1 MTEQN
6 GHRGSSAAAPD
17 REFPIA
23 IIGAGFGGIG
33 MAIQLR
39 KAGID
44 SFTIFERAGEVGGTW
59 RDNTYPGA
67 ACDVP
72 SHAYSLS
79 YEPNPNWSRKFS
91 PAAEIQSYLVGL
103 VDKWHLREHM
113 RLNTEIAEA
122 RFDEDEGAWTLRTAG
137 GETFTARVVV
147 SAVGGLV
154 DPAFPVIPGLDS
166 FAGEKM
172 HTARWNHAYDFT
184 GKRVGVIG
192 TGASAVQVVPSIAP
206 RVGHM
211 TVFQRTAAW
220 VVPKRDGSYSQRARD
235 LFARFPALLRLSRGF
250 KYWMSELFGP
260 LVFLDAPRLS
270 AIGEKMSLAHL
281 RAQVKD
287 PELRRRLRP
296 SFQFGCKRILISD
309 DYWASFE
316 RGNVDLVCEPIAE
329 IRPQGIATAD
339 GALHRLDAI
348 VCATGFELGL
358 ARAPFPIIG
367 RGGVVLDD
375 VWSSGAV
382 AYKGMTV
389 AGFPNW
395 FIIMGPNTGP
405 GHTSVLVYT
414 EAQITHALE
423 AIHMLRD
430 ENLRWVDVRRE
441 VQDLYN
447 ERIQGRMKYMVWPH
461 CHSWYLSP
469 DGSNHSLYPGFAFE
483 YVLGARHFCGADYE
497 IAVFGPAHVDSHAA
511 ADDAGESGDADN
523 RATAAGDGDA
533 RPLGAVAPDAERQAG
548 SVP

>member
-1 MTEQN
+1 MTERN
-6 GHRGSSAAAPD
+6 GQGGATAAD
-17 REFPIA
+17 NREFPIA

-39 KAGID
+39 MAGID

-79 YEPNPNWSRKFS
+79 FEPNPNWSRKFS
-91 PAAEIQSYLVGL
+91 PSAEIQSYLLGL
-103 VDKWHLREHM
+103 VDKWQLREHL
-113 RLNTEIAEA
+113 RLHTAITEA
-122 RFDEDEGAWTLRTAG
+122 RFDEHAGTWTLRTG
-137 GETFTARVVV
+137 EGETFTARVVV

-154 DPAFPVIPGLDS
+154 DPSFPEIPGLES

-172 HTARWNHAYDFT
+172 HTARWDHDYDLA

-206 RVGHM
+206 TVGHM

-220 VVPKRDGSYSQRARD
+220 VVPKHDARYSQRAKTW
-235 LFARFPALLRLSRGF
+235 FARYPALLRLSRGF

-260 LVFLDAPRLS
+260 VIFLDAPRLS
-270 AIGEKMSLAHL
+270 AIGEKLSLAHL

-287 PELRRRLRP
+287 PELRRKLRP
-296 SFQFGCKRILISD
+296 NFQFGCKRVLISD

-316 RGNVDLVCEPIAE
+316 RDNVALECQPIKE
-329 IRPQGIATAD
+329 IRPEGIATAD
-339 GALHRLDAI
+339 GTLHRLDAI
-348 VCATGFELGL
+348 VCATGFDLGF
-358 ARAPFPIIG
+358 AKAPFPVFG
-367 RGGVVLDD
+367 RGGLALDD
-375 VWSSGAV
+375 AWATGAV

-414 EAQITHALE
+414 EAQISHVLE
-423 AIHMLRD
+423 AVRALR
-430 ENLRWVDVRRE
+430 EQNLCFVDVRRDS
-441 VQDLYN
+441 QDRYN
-447 ERIQGRMKYMVWPH
+447 ERIQGRMKYMVWPN

-469 DGSNHSLYPGFAFE
+469 DGSNHSLYPGFAFD
-483 YVLGARHFCGADYE
+483 YVLGARHFD
-497 IAVFGPAHVDSHAA
+497 
-511 ADDAGESGDADN
+511 ADDYQLAAFEPAQRDAPIVPHVANRSVASRNGATAVAIDAD
-523 RATAAGDGDA
+523 ATCDRSAAQGSA
-533 RPLGAVAPDAERQAG
+533 R
-548 SVP
+548 